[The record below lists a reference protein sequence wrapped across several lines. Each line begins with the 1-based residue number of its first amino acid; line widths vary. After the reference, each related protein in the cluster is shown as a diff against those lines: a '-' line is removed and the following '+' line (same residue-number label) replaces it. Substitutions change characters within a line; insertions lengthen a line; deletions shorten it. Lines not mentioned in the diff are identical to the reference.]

1 MAHSMTLE
9 LNPDQQ
15 EILLRGLRY
24 VKNAIALE
32 VFDPTED
39 LVMQRNQQIRE
50 VAQLSQLISGQ
61 EKAHQASQKA

>member
-1 MAHSMTLE
+1 MAQILTLE

-32 VFDPTED
+32 VFDPTEE
-39 LVMQRNQQIRE
+39 LVSQRRQQINE
-50 VAQLSQLISGQ
+50 VAQLSQLISGRDTR
-61 EKAHQASQKA
+61 QAQQA

>member
-1 MAHSMTLE
+1 MASPSFSIE

-32 VFDPTED
+32 MFDPSEE
-39 LVMQRNQQIRE
+39 LVSQRNQQIRE
-50 VAQLSQLISGQ
+50 VLQLSQLISGQ
-61 EKAHQASQKA
+61 QSHQPQKA